1 LWSPGA
7 CGTLRNVAIL
17 MGDNGVGAPN
27 PTYQEPDSPAGGAAD
42 QSAQS
47 SAEAITRT
55 FSLVNRA
62 GDKAVAYFYGRLFA
76 ENPELR
82 PMFPAA
88 MDAQRDRLFHALTRI
103 VHGLSR
109 PDEME
114 HYLRHLGLD
123 HRKYG
128 VQAEH
133 YPAVGRALLATL
145 AKFSDDEWTP
155 GAEAAWAGAYGLAT
169 QLMTAAAQEAA
180 EQSPA
185 WWSAEVV
192 GHELRTPTLAV
203 LTMRPDEPFPYQAGQ
218 YVSIQSVRWHRVWRP
233 FSVANAPRPDGL
245 LTFHVRAVP
254 GGWVSSALVR
264 HTKVGDRVNL
274 GPPQG
279 EMTLAAA
286 SDGGMFCV
294 AGGSGLAPIKAL
306 IEQAIA
312 DSTPGQRRRIRLI
325 VGARSRSD
333 FYDLPDLWKLESY
346 YPWLRITTVASDDPD
361 YSGMHGMLPDIVARQ
376 LPHKGDDVYISGPSK
391 MVHKTIR
398 ILGTAGLRKWRIH
411 ADLAD
416 IPGDLWCVAIVVE
429 IP

>member
-1 LWSPGA
+1 M
-7 CGTLRNVAIL
+7 VAIL

-27 PTYQEPDSPAGGAAD
+27 PTYQEPDSPAGGAAEP
-42 QSAQS
+42 SALS
-47 SAEAITRT
+47 SAEAITHT

-103 VHGLSR
+103 VHSLSK

-114 HYLRHLGLD
+114 HFLRHLGLD

-128 VQAEH
+128 VLAEH

-145 AKFSDDEWTP
+145 AKFSGDDWTP
-155 GAEAAWAGAYGLAT
+155 GAEAAWTGAYGLAT
-169 QLMTAAAQEAA
+169 ELMTAAAQESA
-180 EQSPA
+180 QHSPA

-203 LTMRPDEPFPYQAGQ
+203 LTMRPEDPFPYEAGQ
-218 YVSIQSVRWHRVWRP
+218 YVSLQSLHWHRVWRS

-254 GGWVSSALVR
+254 GGWVSSALVH
-264 HTKVGDRVNL
+264 HTRVGDRVNL
-274 GPPQG
+274 GLARG
-279 EMTLAAA
+279 DMTLAAA
-286 SDGGMFCV
+286 SDSGLFCV
-294 AGGSGLAPIKAL
+294 AGGTGLAPIKAL

-312 DSTPGQRRRIRLI
+312 DSTPGHRRRIRLL
-325 VGARSRSD
+325 VGARSRSE

-346 YPWLRITTVASDDPD
+346 YPWLRITTAASDDPD
-361 YSGMHGMLPDIVARQ
+361 YSGLRGTLPDIVARQ
-376 LPHKGDDVYISGPSK
+376 LPHKDDDVYISGPTN

-398 ILGTAGLRKWRIH
+398 TLSMSGLRKWRIH

-416 IPGDLWCVAIVVE
+416 VHSDLWYVVIAGWNSIGHE
-429 IP
+429 WAS

>member
-1 LWSPGA
+1 
-7 CGTLRNVAIL
+7 
-17 MGDNGVGAPN
+17 MGKNGVGAPN
-27 PTYQEPDSPAGGAAD
+27 PAYREPDSPAGGAAG
-42 QSAQS
+42 QIALS
-47 SAEAITRT
+47 SAEAITYT

-82 PMFPAA
+82 ALFPAA
-88 MDAQRDRLFHALTRI
+88 MDVQRDRLFHALTRI
-103 VHGLSR
+103 VHSLSR
-109 PDEME
+109 PEEME
-114 HYLRHLGLD
+114 PYLCQLGLD

-128 VQAEH
+128 VEAEH

-145 AKFSDDEWTP
+145 CKFAGDEWTP
-155 GAEAAWAGAYGLAT
+155 EAAAAWAGAYGLAT
-169 QLMTAAAQEAA
+169 QLMTSAA
-180 EQSPA
+180 EESAQQSPA

-203 LTMRPDEPFPYQAGQ
+203 LTMRPDHPFPYQAGQ

-254 GGWVSSALVR
+254 GGWVSSALVN

-279 EMTLAAA
+279 CMTLAAG
-286 SDGGMFCV
+286 SDGGLFCV

-312 DSTPGQRRRIRLI
+312 DSAPGQRRRIRLL
-325 VGARSRSD
+325 VGACRRSD
-333 FYDLPDLWKLESY
+333 LYDLPDLWRLESY
-346 YPWLRITTVASDDPD
+346 YPWLRITTAVSDDPD
-361 YSGMHGMLPDIVARQ
+361 YSGMRGMLPDIVARQ

-398 ILGTAGLRKWRIH
+398 TLSAAGLRKWSIH

-416 IPGDLWCVAIVVE
+416 IPGELTSVAG
-429 IP
+429 